1 MMVWQHNDSAENSKS
16 QPLVTVIIPTY
27 NRADLVKG
35 AIESVLAQ
43 SYSQWELLVVDDAST
58 DETSTILQGMSDER
72 IRYIRHSQNRGG
84 SAARNTGLA
93 QAKGAYIAFLDSD
106 DEWLPTKLE
115 KQVAHFEHLPL
126 NVGLVYTGALVVRDG
141 GVQEEQRPVHRG
153 SLFRQLLLDNVIVGS
168 GSAVM
173 IRSTVLENVP
183 AALPAHWSMVR
194 TAVTQ
199 LRHHQPQLV
208 HINDDRSFLAWAL
221 AARYLRIPALW
232 HIRNADGN
240 KYLDPLRLRLA
251 DYLIF
256 VADAVRQRFAP
267 RAALPPNTTIYNAVD
282 FERFHPVTADTRQR
296 LQIELGLPRT
306 SLLIGLIANLL
317 PRKRPEWAVQA
328 VIDLR
333 RQGHDVHLVW
343 CGSDPSDG
351 IYANQLRQMV
361 AQADMELYFHFLGY
375 CAEVEKVMQAV
386 DLVLL
391 TSKAKGE
398 AFPRVAIE
406 AMACGTAVLSTRCG
420 GVDEAIENGRNG
432 LLVEANDYAAFLK
445 AAEQLVE
452 NPDYRQQ
459 LAETAVTT
467 VRARFSLSQISQQ
480 VCQVY
485 DQLLGA

>member
-1 MMVWQHNDSAENSKS
+1 LLPFAG
-16 QPLVTVIIPTY
+16 T
-27 NRADLVKG
+27 
-35 AIESVLAQ
+35 SV
-43 SYSQWELLVVDDAST
+43 
-58 DETSTILQGMSDER
+58 
-72 IRYIRHSQNRGG
+72 GG
-84 SAARNTGLA
+84 SYVSSA
-93 QAKGAYIAFLDSD
+93 
-106 DEWLPTKLE
+106 
-115 KQVAHFEHLPL
+115 QVAGYIQQHFGYECRILLPERGR
-126 NVGLVYTGALVVRDG
+126 NVQLFQLAGLTPSYYRLGQERVARLRQTRGLRPKVV
-141 GVQEEQRPVHRG
+141 
-153 SLFRQLLLDNVIVGS
+153 
-168 GSAVM
+168 
-173 IRSTVLENVP
+173 
-183 AALPAHWSMVR
+183 ALPAHWSMVR

-420 GVDEAIENGRNG
+420 GVAEAIDNGRNG
-432 LLVEANDYAAFLK
+432 LLVEANDYAAFFK

-452 NPDYRQQ
+452 NPEYRLQ
-459 LAETAVTT
+459 LAETAVAT